1 MANARAETDTPLVDH
16 ALVRAWLGWALA
28 WLTVFPLIGLLLSIK
43 FHVPE
48 FLGDQSWLTFGRL
61 RPVHVNG
68 VIFGA
73 FSTAILG
80 LCYWM
85 VPKLCG
91 RPMAKARW
99 GWWQL
104 WVWNLFLAAGSV
116 SFLLGHN
123 LGFEA
128 DEYTWPFNILRAAVL
143 LAFTGQ
149 VLVTVFRRRE
159 RGLYVSLWYLMA
171 GLVWTIMNL
180 VLGNLVLPYV
190 PMSGINNAALHGL
203 FIHYVVGLWI
213 TPMGLA
219 VIYYF
224 LPLAVK
230 KPLYAHRLSLLGFWT
245 IAFFYPFV
253 GTHHYLYSP
262 IPFHT
267 QTVSIVTSMMLIIPV
282 WAVTVNFFGTALG
295 RWGRIAG
302 GADAD
307 AYAAKFLLLGAVFYW
322 FGCFQGSVEALR
334 RMQELTHFSDFV
346 IGHSHSTIFGAFIT
360 WIAAGIYYVWPRV
373 TGRQL
378 AHPRLASWHLWLT
391 IFGFSVMFVGLVFQG
406 FVQGTMLENGANFVD
421 SVREMKPWWFAR
433 TLAGGTMDVGLILF
447 VVNLVRTARHG
458 APFTEETPYDDGP
471 TQARPAGAVK
481 GGLVAAPSRVVLIA
495 GLLFFALAVINQ
507 GILPSLSA
515 ETNTPEV
522 TDRATGLTIRATD
535 YTPEER
541 RGRRVYIREGCWYC
555 HSQYVR
561 PVTGESRRW
570 GPVSQAGEYVFDQP
584 HLLSTR
590 RIGPDLTRIGLKY
603 GDGWHAAHHWN
614 PRQVVPDSIMPR
626 FPWLFAPA
634 EGDGPPQLN
643 DDGRAL
649 VAYLQ
654 KLGTDIGD
662 WRETFAPTRL
672 GGGAAP
678 TVGAGGGARDG
689 VLALGRNVYRR
700 RCVGCHGPKGD
711 GQGPSARFVDPKP
724 RDFTKGI
731 FKFRSTPGKDSLPT
745 DADLYITVSH
755 GLWGTAMPPWYVLS
769 TDERMAVIQYLKT
782 FSDRW
787 RTEAVKRPV
796 DVPEEPAVTAAGL
809 AAGRKSFEQR
819 CALCHGKQGHGD
831 GPIARALKDTWGH
844 PVRPADFTLPAGTP
858 GGVKLGHDAPHLFR
872 TIMTGVGGTPMPVF
886 GTSLQPRE
894 VWNIVHH
901 VQSLRV
907 AAHMDELTAEGL
919 AAGDAETARRRLWA
933 NLSEA
938 AGRGDIEAAVVER
951 GAVVAKAPPPA
962 DGGAHPDA
970 ARGDAKKG
978 DLG

>member
-1 MANARAETDTPLVDH
+1 MTQPNATDGDGLVDH
-16 ALVRAWLGWALA
+16 GIVRAWLWSALV
-28 WLTVFPLIGLLLSIK
+28 WLTVFPLVGLLLSIK
-43 FHVPE
+43 FHVPD
-48 FLGDQSWLTFGRL
+48 FLGTEPWLTFGRL

-73 FSTAILG
+73 FSTAVLG
-80 LCYWM
+80 LGYWM
-85 VPKLCG
+85 VPRLCG
-91 RPMAKARW
+91 RPMAKAHW
-99 GWWQL
+99 GRWQL
-104 WVWNLFLAAGSV
+104 WVWNIFLLTGSV

-123 LGFEA
+123 LGLEA
-128 DEYTWPFNILRAAVL
+128 DEYTWPFSVMRGLVML
-143 LAFTGQ
+143 TFTGQ

-159 RGLYVSLWYLMA
+159 RGLYVSLWYFMA
-171 GLVWTIMNL
+171 GLVWTFLNL
-180 VLGNLVLPYV
+180 ILGNIILPYV
-190 PMSGINNAALHGL
+190 PMSGVNNAALHGL

-230 KPLYAHRLSLLGFWT
+230 KPLYAHRLSLLGFWS

-282 WAVTVNFFGTALG
+282 WAVTVNFFGTAAG

-302 GADAD
+302 GDDAD

-334 RMQELTHFSDFV
+334 RMQQLTHFSDFV
-346 IGHSHSTIFGAFIT
+346 IGHSHSTIFGAFIL
-360 WIAAGIYYVWPRV
+360 WIAAGTYYLWPRL
-373 TGRQL
+373 TGRRL

-406 FVQGTMLENGANFVD
+406 FIQGIMLENGANFVD
-421 SVREMKPWWFAR
+421 SVREMKPWWFTR
-433 TLAGGTMDVGLILF
+433 TLAGATMDIGLILM

-458 APFTEETPYDDGP
+458 APFAEAAAEDEGP
-471 TQARPAGAVK
+471 TQARPAGVVT

-495 GLLFFALAVINQ
+495 GLLFFGLAVVNQ

-522 TDRATGLTIRATD
+522 TDQATGLTIRATD
-535 YTPEER
+535 YTPTER
-541 RGRRVYIREGCWYC
+541 HGREVYIREGCWYC

-561 PVTGESRRW
+561 PVTGETRRW

-590 RIGPDLTRIGLKY
+590 RIGPDLTRVGLKY

-614 PRQVVPDSIMPR
+614 PRDVVPDSIMPR
-626 FPWLFAPA
+626 FPWLFEPA
-634 EGDGPPQLN
+634 KGGGPPKLNGDGW
-643 DDGRAL
+643 AL

-672 GGGAAP
+672 GGGAAL
-678 TVGAGGGARDG
+678 TVGAGGADRSM
-689 VLALGRNVYRR
+689 LALGRDVYAR
-700 RCVGCHGPKGD
+700 RCVGCHGVRGD
-711 GQGPSARFVDPKP
+711 GNGPSARFLDPKP
-724 RDFTKGI
+724 RDFTRGV
-731 FKFRSTPGKDSLPT
+731 FKFRSTPGRDSLPT
-745 DADLYITVSH
+745 DADLYVTISH
-755 GLWGTAMPPWYVLS
+755 GLWGTAMPPWYTLS
-769 TDERMAVIQYLKT
+769 ADERMAVIQYVKT

-787 RTEAVKRPV
+787 EKD
-796 DVPEEPAVTAAGL
+796 DVAPAIEVPPEPAVTTAGL
-809 AAGRKSFEQR
+809 AAGKASFEAR
-819 CALCHGKQGHGD
+819 CALCHGRQGHGD
-831 GPIARALKDTWGH
+831 GPISRALKDTWGH
-844 PVRPADFTLPAGTP
+844 AAHPADFTLPAGTP
-858 GGVKLGHDAPHLFR
+858 GGVKLGHDGAHLFK

-886 GTSLQPRE
+886 GAQLKADE
-894 VWNIVHH
+894 VWGIVHY

-907 AAHMDELTAEGL
+907 AAHVDELAAQGL
-919 AAGDAETARRRLWA
+919 APGDVATARRQLWA
-933 NLSEA
+933 DLSPA
-938 AGRGDIEAAVVER
+938 AGRGEIEARVVER
-951 GAVVAKAPPPA
+951 GPALAAAPPQE
-962 DGGAHPDA
+962 GGS
-970 ARGDAKKG
+970 G
-978 DLG
+978 

>member
-1 MANARAETDTPLVDH
+1 MATSRSAAEPALVDH
-16 ALVRAWLGWALA
+16 ALVRAWLWSSLV
-28 WLTVFPLIGLLLSIK
+28 WLTLFPLIGLLISIK

-48 FLGDQSWLTFGRL
+48 FLGTPSWLTFGRL

-73 FSTAILG
+73 FSTPILG

-85 VPKLCG
+85 VPRLCG

-99 GWWQL
+99 GWWQM
-104 WVWNLFLAAGSV
+104 WAWNLFLVAGGI
-116 SFLLGHN
+116 SFLLGYN
-123 LGFEA
+123 AGFEA
-128 DEYTWPFNILRAAVL
+128 DEYTWPFNILRGVVL
-143 LAFTGQ
+143 LTFAGQ

-171 GLVWTIMNL
+171 GLVWSVMNL
-180 VLGNLVLPYV
+180 VLGNVILPYV

-224 LPLAVK
+224 LPLAVNR
-230 KPLYAHRLSLLGFWT
+230 PLYAHRLSLLGFWT

-282 WAVTVNFFGTALG
+282 WAVTVNFFGTTLG

-302 GADAD
+302 GSDAD
-307 AYAAKFLLLGAVFYW
+307 AYAAKFLMLGAVFYW

-360 WIAAGIYYVWPRV
+360 WIAAGIYFVWPRI

-391 IFGFSVMFVGLVFQG
+391 IMGFSVMFVGLVFQG

-421 SVREMKPWWFAR
+421 SVREMKPWWVTR
-433 TLAGGTMDVGLILF
+433 TLAGATMDIGLILF
-447 VVNLVRTARHG
+447 VVNLVRTVRHG
-458 APFTEETPYDDGP
+458 APFAEPEVEEEGP
-471 TQARPAGAVK
+471 TAARPAGKVA
-481 GGLVAAPSRVVLIA
+481 GGLVAAPSRVVLVA
-495 GLLFFALAVINQ
+495 GLLFFALAVVNQ

-522 TDRATGLTIRATD
+522 TDQATGLTIRATD
-535 YTPEER
+535 YSPQER
-541 RGRRVYIREGCWYC
+541 RGRQVYIREGCWYC

-561 PVTGESRRW
+561 PVTGEDRRW

-590 RIGPDLTRIGLKY
+590 RIGPDLTRIGRKY

-614 PRQVVPDSIMPR
+614 PRDVVPDSIMPR
-626 FPWLFAPA
+626 FPWLFEPA
-634 EGDGPPQLN
+634 TGDGPPELN
-643 DDGRAL
+643 ADGRAL

-672 GGGAAP
+672 GGGAAM
-678 TVGAGGGARDG
+678 TVGAGGADDE
-689 VLALGRNVYRR
+689 VLALGRDVYQR
-700 RCVGCHGPKGD
+700 RCVGCHGAKGD
-711 GQGPSARFVDPKP
+711 GNGPSARFLDPRP
-724 RDFTKGI
+724 RDFTSGI

-745 DADLYITVSH
+745 DADLYITLSH

-787 RTEAVKRPV
+787 QEEPVKRPV
-796 DVPEEPAVTAAGL
+796 AVPGEPAVTAAGL
-809 AAGRKSFEQR
+809 RAGKAAFERR
-819 CALCHGKQGHGD
+819 CALCHGKAGHGD
-831 GPIARALKDTWGH
+831 GPISRGLKDTWGH
-844 PVRPADFTLPAGTP
+844 PARPADFTLPAGTP
-858 GGVKLGHDAPHLFR
+858 GGVKLGHDALHLFR

-886 GTSLQPRE
+886 GEQLGPDE
-894 VWNIVHH
+894 VWNLVHH
-901 VQSLRV
+901 VQSLRI
-907 AAHMDELTAEGL
+907 AAHVDALQSEGL
-919 AAGDAETARRRLWA
+919 AEGDVEAARRKLWA

-938 AGRGDIEAAVVER
+938 ARRGDIEERVVR
-951 GAVVAKAPPPA
+951 GPAPPGPA
-962 DGGAHPDA
+962 LARRPATGTKEESDA
-970 ARGDAKKG
+970 G
-978 DLG
+978 